1 MLGRGA
7 LAAIVVALAN
17 TAATAS
23 AATPIDLGA
32 GTGARPAVDAAGAAH
47 VTWNETLSGQ
57 IADVAHYCKLPPGTR
72 ACQFPHQFT
81 YPSGP
86 NQGTDSGVWPVL
98 PGGPR
103 VLVVDGRCCTQYAA
117 KFVYSS
123 GDGGASFD
131 SGANTGNDNNLGAGI
146 QGSALYGAAGAFGR
160 PGESILALGSQAT
173 IGLSFQAIGTT
184 GPPASTS
191 SSNVLTQGDALSGS
205 LGASGNGTTLVAAW
219 HHLDDE
225 TVYWRQWGGSGD
237 VNDSA
242 TWGPITALDAGNVNS
257 SPQLA
262 YGPAGIF
269 IAYNA
274 GASGADRTV
283 VRRFNGSGWDPPTT
297 LATPAA
303 RRFAIAE
310 NQDGTLHLLYTASDG
325 ALQYRFS
332 TKPGDSFFSP
342 AQTLGAP
349 ANYTNLRVAVAVQGG
364 WVTYDDGS
372 PVHVKALAFKP
383 SALAP
388 PTEGK
393 RVNVVP
399 TKGKV
404 LVKLPPGAAM
414 SAKAGAGFVP
424 LQSVG
429 QQIPVGSTLDTS
441 RGTVRLFSAT
451 NGAGKT
457 QHGDFSKGL
466 FTISQGSKNPL
477 TTVSMTGG
485 GLKACGGKV
494 PPGGSPK
501 TAAGLT
507 AAKKR
512 RRSLFSDVHGHF
524 QARGR
529 NSAATVRGTAFTMTD
544 TCAGTLTQVKRGT
557 VIVRDFRLRKNRTVK
572 AGHSYLARR
581 GNR

>member
-7 LAAIVVALAN
+7 LAAIIVALAS

-23 AATPIDLGA
+23 AANPIDLGA
-32 GTGARPAVDAAGAAH
+32 GSGGRPAVDAAGALH
-47 VTWNETLSGQ
+47 VTWRETVSGQ
-57 IADVAHYCKLPPGTR
+57 IADVAHYCKLPPGAR

-81 YPSGP
+81 YPTGP
-86 NQGTDSGVWPVL
+86 NQGTDSGVWPLL
-98 PGGPR
+98 PGDPR

-131 SGANTGNDNNLGAGI
+131 AGTHTGDDNNLGASI
-146 QGSALYGAAGAFGR
+146 DGSALYGAAGAFGR
-160 PGESILALGSQAT
+160 PGESILTLGSQAS

-225 TVYWRQWGGSGD
+225 TVYWRQWNGSGD

-297 LATPAA
+297 LVSPGA

-310 NQDGTLHLLYTASDG
+310 NQDGTLHLVYVPSDG
-325 ALQYRFS
+325 GLQYRFS
-332 TKPGDSFFSP
+332 TKPGDSLFSP
-342 AQTLGAP
+342 AQTLGAA

-388 PTEGK
+388 PTEGTS
-393 RVNVVP
+393 VNVVP
-399 TKGKV
+399 TKGSV
-404 LVKLPPGAAM
+404 FVKLPPGAVGTP
-414 SAKAGAGFVP
+414 KAAGFVP

-466 FTISQGSKNPL
+466 FIISQARKNPL
-477 TTVSMTGG
+477 TTVSLTGG
-485 GLKACGGKV
+485 GLKACGKV

-501 TAAGLT
+501 TAT
-507 AAKKR
+507 AAAKR
-512 RRSLFSDVHGHF
+512 RRSLFSDAHGHF
-524 QARGR
+524 RVRGR